1 MGRQKKRWTAA
12 YAGGVLDKADRA
24 KSDRA
29 YAAKR
34 GINVQRLAW
43 WRKQLKRPR
52 RSRGLAAAET
62 FIEVRAKRVTP
73 TTMVE
78 VLLTNGRHLRFS
90 DQIEPAVVG
99 RLADALEAGC

>member
-1 MGRQKKRWTAA
+1 MGKPKKRWTAS

-29 YAAKR
+29 YAARR
-34 GINVQRLAW
+34 GINAQRLAW

-52 RSRGLAAAET
+52 GGRAASCETT
-62 FIEVRAKRVTP
+62 FIEVRSKPVASATSVD
-73 TTMVE
+73 

-90 DQIEPAVVG
+90 DQIDPAVAG
-99 RLADALEAGC
+99 RLADALESRC